1 MQLREFIGPPIA
13 ERELTRNGERV
24 LVECALPAQF
34 DGGGGYGCSIRI
46 DGIPEREKVYTIGG
60 ADSEHALIQ
69 ALQFADRI
77 LSDAGCLWNGS
88 SDLGIVPPRFGHDL
102 LACLRTEDAGAQ
114 REQSTA
120 SERRQSEDDTGDGEN
135 DAMGRQR

>member
-13 ERELTRNGERV
+13 ERELTRNGQSV
-24 LVECALPAQF
+24 LVEFALPAQF
-34 DGGGGYGCSIRI
+34 DGGSGYGCSIRI
-46 DGIPEREKVYTIGG
+46 DGIPEHETVYTIGG
-60 ADSEHALIQ
+60 VDSEHALAQ

-88 SDLGIVPPRFGHDL
+88 SDLGLVPPRFSHDL
-102 LACLRTEDAGAQ
+102 LACVRTEDAGAQ

-120 SERRQSEDDTGDGEN
+120 SKRRQSEHDTGEGEN
-135 DAMGRQR
+135 DATDGQR